1 MAWTIRKKPK
11 GLSRLRKRAAMA
23 WGRHMHRMAQLGLR
37 AKGPVKE
44 AA

>member
-1 MAWTIRKKPK
+1 MAWKIKKHPK
-11 GLSRLRKRAAMA
+11 GLSRLRKAAAKA
-23 WGRHMHRMAQLGLR
+23 WGEHMHKLASIGLR

>member
-1 MAWTIRKKPK
+1 MAWTIRKKTK
-11 GLSRLRKRAAMA
+11 GLSRLRKAAARA
-23 WGRHMHRMAQLGLR
+23 WGLHMHRMAQLGLR